1 MNAPTYI
8 NTRLDIEKY
17 NQYVLDLHKK
27 KLKEI
32 KSKSKKSFWAP
43 KVKKQNKSLISNKI
57 KDENRKLLTRLIEIS
72 QQKNSIRY
80 STPVLST
87 LNYAYRKK
95 ESERIDL
102 ENKRL
107 FFKIQTVSGNV
118 NQSYFEKEFN
128 TYQGYKNLISRVN
141 ILKKRNSKSD
151 RNLIREKTPKNTQS
165 RVELSETNV

>member
-1 MNAPTYI
+1 M
-8 NTRLDIEKY
+8 
-17 NQYVLDLHKK
+17 
-27 KLKEI
+27 
-32 KSKSKKSFWAP
+32 
-43 KVKKQNKSLISNKI
+43 
-57 KDENRKLLTRLIEIS
+57 
-72 QQKNSIRY
+72 
-80 STPVLST
+80 LST

-107 FFKIQTVSGNV
+107 FGKIQTVSGNV
-118 NQSYFEKEFN
+118 NQSYFEKKFN